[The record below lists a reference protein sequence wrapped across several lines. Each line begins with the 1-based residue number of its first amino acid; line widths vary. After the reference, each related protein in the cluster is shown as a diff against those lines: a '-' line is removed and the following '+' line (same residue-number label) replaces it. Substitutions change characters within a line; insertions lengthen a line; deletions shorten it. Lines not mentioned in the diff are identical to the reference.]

1 LLKKNTFPSG
11 VARLIAVICLTATPC
26 RAQSSWSFA
35 TTIEQ
40 YFINWVPRVTKIQ
53 SEQPHWA
60 NPLVTTSPRLE
71 EQVRYD
77 QFWQANPHGIATDN
91 FGGGKGLELIPF
103 QNTEVILGVP
113 AWIAYNGHI
122 VHSTTKKVV
131 ATDGWE
137 DETFLIKYRLLSAN
151 EEAGNYIVTAF
162 MGFSAPTG
170 THGNSSGHALFTPTL
185 AGGKGFGD
193 FDVQSTVGIT
203 FPNGGEDRLGWPL
216 TWNTA
221 FQYHIFRIFWPE
233 FETNYT
239 WFAQGTRTGQSQ
251 LFLTPGLVLGRFPI
265 HDRVGLTIGAGYQVP
280 VTHHPSYNNAV
291 ILSARITF

>member
-1 LLKKNTFPSG
+1 MQFFRPWRTPVTCSGSANQGERSINIGLLKKNAILSG
-11 VARLIAVICLTATPC
+11 VAWLIAVICFTATPC
-26 RAQSSWSFA
+26 RAQSSLSFA
-35 TTIEQ
+35 TAVEH
-40 YFINWVPRVTKIQ
+40 YFIDWFPRVTKIQ

-91 FGGGKGLELIPF
+91 FGAGKGLELIPF

-185 AGGKGFGD
+185 AA
-193 FDVQSTVGIT
+193 
-203 FPNGGEDRLGWPL
+203 W
-216 TWNTA
+216 
-221 FQYHIFRIFWPE
+221 
-233 FETNYT
+233 
-239 WFAQGTRTGQSQ
+239 
-251 LFLTPGLVLGRFPI
+251 
-265 HDRVGLTIGAGYQVP
+265 
-280 VTHHPSYNNAV
+280 
-291 ILSARITF
+291 